1 MASSTGPLLKI
12 RAEWGCCC
20 FRRFRR
26 FVVLSLHLV
35 AAQSLTFARL
45 SSKSKASDRD
55 EPTWPVKP
63 RKPRV
68 ERGGSQQNLADSLQ
82 APSCLSNSANHLR
95 SRTLALADARSVT
108 VLKASRKR
116 YPAGIRVTCVIV
128 VR

>member
-1 MASSTGPLLKI
+1 MP
-12 RAEWGCCC
+12 
-20 FRRFRR
+20 
-26 FVVLSLHLV
+26 VVMQQNMTYS
-35 AAQSLTFARL
+35 RL

-68 ERGGSQQNLADSLQ
+68 ERGESQQNLADSLQ

-95 SRTLALADARSVT
+95 SRTLALADARSGT

-116 YPAGIRVTCVIV
+116 YPAGIRVTWVIV
-128 VR
+128 AR